1 MAHDGSDWGTMEQAA
16 RAARPLPGVLVARC
30 ISATCGA
37 ESPLDLTDWAGA
49 GAGLPLRAFEA
60 RLRCACGARRI
71 RLAPADGELPPVNP
85 SIYRFR

>member
-1 MAHDGSDWGTMEQAA
+1 MEQAA
-16 RAARPLPGVLVARC
+16 RAARPPAGVLVARC
-30 ISATCGA
+30 LSANCGA
-37 ESPLDLTDWAGA
+37 ESALDLADWAET

-60 RLRCACGARRI
+60 RLRCACGARRV